1 MADVTLEFLAAQ
13 MQKML
18 DAQRDTSAR
27 IEKIE
32 DQLDGI
38 DRRFQT
44 FSLEISGLSRT
55 ARRDSG
61 DLASIESKLEAL
73 EERIE
78 TLEGT
83 GG

>member
-27 IEKIE
+27 IE
-32 DQLDGI
+32 
-38 DRRFQT
+38 
-44 FSLEISGLSRT
+44 
-55 ARRDSG
+55 
-61 DLASIESKLEAL
+61 
-73 EERIE
+73 